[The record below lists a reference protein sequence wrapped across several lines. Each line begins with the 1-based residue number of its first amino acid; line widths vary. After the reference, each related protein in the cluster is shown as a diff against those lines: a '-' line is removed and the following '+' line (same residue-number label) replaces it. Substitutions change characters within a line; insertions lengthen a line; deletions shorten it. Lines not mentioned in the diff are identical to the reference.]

1 MLQNF
6 VTDILAWQRE
16 ATLSGSF
23 LLISRS
29 ASGCD
34 KYHNGVVTI
43 ITKANLPVVASER
56 SGGAAHSMRAS
67 AQVTAPG
74 AITSMIVAVSTRPN
88 RQNKSTC
95 SRMSL
100 STKAE
105 VEAGKPDRSTGS
117 AEPSPMSWP
126 LGWSTP
132 PRRQMRTSWWFWPCP
147 PPGYVAGTSTRP
159 STKSAGLLEGRI
171 GRDV

>member
-1 MLQNF
+1 LGGPR
-6 VTDILAWQRE
+6 A
-16 ATLSGSF
+16 SF
-23 LLISRS
+23 GAMRQI
-29 ASGCD
+29 
-34 KYHNGVVTI
+34 V
-43 ITKANLPVVASER
+43 
-56 SGGAAHSMRAS
+56 AAHSMRAS

-74 AITSMIVAVSTRPN
+74 AITSMIVAVSTRPK

-105 VEAGKPDRSTGS
+105 VEAGKPDRSASS

-132 PRRQMRTSWWFWPCP
+132 PRRQMRTSWWFWPCS
-147 PPGYVAGTSTRP
+147 PPGYLAGTSTRP
-159 STKSAGLLEGRI
+159 STKSAGLLEGRM
-171 GRDV
+171 GEMCELLHTSNHHCLDGNNERLL